1 MITDKILVE
10 SYVLTVP
17 GRLCWALYPFK
28 AAQFK
33 AYDLDTGAGR
43 GTLDIAALDSLLKA
57 AGRDYT
63 LEPPM
68 EWDAEDENQTRG
80 KISGAVSARRVAHKY
95 GGQQAD
101 GGGGCISTQPQ

>member
-17 GRLCWALYPFK
+17 GRLCWALHPFK

-33 AYDLDTGAGR
+33 AYDLNTGAGR
-43 GTLDIAALDSLLKA
+43 GIIDIAALDGILKA

-95 GGQQAD
+95 CGQ
-101 GGGGCISTQPQ
+101 

>member
-1 MITDKILVE
+1 MLTDKMLVK

-33 AYDLDTGAGR
+33 AYDLNTGAGR
-43 GTLDIAALDSLLKA
+43 GIIDIAALDSLLKA

-68 EWDAEDENQTRG
+68 EWDTDDEQNTRG

-95 GGQQAD
+95 GGQ
-101 GGGGCISTQPQ
+101 

>member
-1 MITDKILVE
+1 MLTDKMLVE

-17 GRLCWALYPFK
+17 GRLCWALYPYK
-28 AAQFK
+28 PAQFK
-33 AYDLDTGAGR
+33 AYDLNTCAGR
-43 GTLDIAALDSLLKA
+43 GIIDIAALDSLLKA

-68 EWDAEDENQTRG
+68 EWDAEDEYNTRG

-95 GGQQAD
+95 GGQ
-101 GGGGCISTQPQ
+101 

>member
-1 MITDKILVE
+1 MLTDKMLVE

-43 GTLDIAALDSLLKA
+43 GTLDIAALDGLLKA

-63 LEPPM
+63 LSPPM

-80 KISGAVSARRVAHKY
+80 KISGAVSARALRTNTA
-95 GGQQAD
+95 GNR
-101 GGGGCISTQPQ
+101 

>member
-1 MITDKILVE
+1 MLTDKMLVG
-10 SYVLTVP
+10 SYVLTVS
-17 GRLCWALYPFK
+17 GRLCWALYPYK
-28 AAQFK
+28 PAQFK
-33 AYDLDTGAGR
+33 AYDLDTGAWR

-80 KISGAVSARRVAHKY
+80 KISGAVSARRVSHKY
-95 GGQQAD
+95 GGQ
-101 GGGGCISTQPQ
+101 

>member
-1 MITDKILVE
+1 MLTDKMLVE

-33 AYDLDTGAGR
+33 AYDLDTGAWR
-43 GTLDIAALDSLLKA
+43 GTLDLAALGGLLKA

-63 LEPPM
+63 LSPPM
-68 EWDAEDENQTRG
+68 GWDTEDENQTRG

-95 GGQQAD
+95 GGQ
-101 GGGGCISTQPQ
+101 

>member
-1 MITDKILVE
+1 MLTDKMLVE
-10 SYVLTVP
+10 SYILTVP

-28 AAQFK
+28 PAQFK

-57 AGRDYT
+57 AERDYT
-63 LEPPM
+63 LAPPM

-95 GGQQAD
+95 GGYKQIGR
-101 GGGGCISTQPQ
+101 GGLY

>member
-1 MITDKILVE
+1 MLTDKILVE

-33 AYDLDTGAGR
+33 AYDLNTGAGR
-43 GTLDIAALDSLLKA
+43 GIIDIAALDGILKA

-63 LEPPM
+63 LDPPM

-95 GGQQAD
+95 GGQRSRR
-101 GGGGCISTQPQ
+101 GRGLY

>member
-1 MITDKILVE
+1 MITYKILVE

-17 GRLCWALYPFK
+17 GRLCWALYPYK
-28 AAQFK
+28 PTQFK
-33 AYDLDTGAGR
+33 AYDLDTGAER
-43 GTLDIAALDSLLKA
+43 GTLDIATLDGLLKA

-95 GGQQAD
+95 GGQ
-101 GGGGCISTQPQ
+101 

>member
-1 MITDKILVE
+1 MLTDKMLVE

-17 GRLCWALYPFK
+17 GRLCWALYPYK
-28 AAQFK
+28 PAQFK
-33 AYDLDTGAGR
+33 AYNLDTGAGR
-43 GTLDIAALDSLLKA
+43 GIIDIAALDSLLKA

-80 KISGAVSARRVAHKY
+80 KISGAVSARRVSHKY
-95 GGQQAD
+95 GGQ
-101 GGGGCISTQPQ
+101 

>member
-1 MITDKILVE
+1 MLTDKMLVE

-68 EWDAEDENQTRG
+68 EWGAEDENQTRG
-80 KISGAVSARRVAHKY
+80 KISGAVSARRVSRKY
-95 GGQQAD
+95 GGQ
-101 GGGGCISTQPQ
+101 

>member
-1 MITDKILVE
+1 MLTDKMLIE

-33 AYDLDTGAGR
+33 AYDLNTGAGR
-43 GTLDIAALDSLLKA
+43 GIIDIAALDSLLKA

-68 EWDAEDENQTRG
+68 EWDAEDEHNTRG

-95 GGQQAD
+95 GGQ
-101 GGGGCISTQPQ
+101 